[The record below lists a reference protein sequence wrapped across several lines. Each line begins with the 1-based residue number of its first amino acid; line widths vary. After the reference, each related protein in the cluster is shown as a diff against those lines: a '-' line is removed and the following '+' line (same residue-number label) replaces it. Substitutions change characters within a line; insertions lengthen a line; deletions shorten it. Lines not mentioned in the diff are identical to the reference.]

1 MKHKFQGWDDVATK
15 LCDFALDPLIE
26 LNIGQKASL
35 RALAAKLPENGVII
49 ADEVGMGKT
58 RIAAVLTK
66 AVIAAGGRVAVL
78 VPPGLG
84 YQWGDELQQ
93 AGVEAPRILRS
104 LRQYFMRWDYESDSK
119 EITPSPWFEESVLVI
134 SHAFTNWRLGENS
147 DSWRWA
153 LLPELYA
160 QWRKENTNRLP
171 NGYKGHENLGCYWP
185 KNAAKDIINAVKGSP
200 KNYLTREVIK
210 EIEEETRWPDALSA
224 DKYGRNEGLRL
235 WLEKT
240 VGLGLGVF
248 DLVIIDEAHKSRG
261 SQSNLERM
269 LNNLIIYSKAA
280 RNLAMTA
287 TPVELDAQQWVQM
300 LGRIRVDEEQKK
312 LAITA
317 ISDYVKNVDKV
328 RQYPNDSIIRE
339 EYKNTANL
347 FKRKLDAFILR
358 RDKREDVAV
367 IDFQKASGESYHR
380 YRRENKI
387 LIDTE
392 ELSLEWK
399 KAVCAAEA
407 LSFVTQQADQVFQGS
422 KRLRLTLGNG
432 HGVAALLDEL
442 HKDKTADQR
451 QEKADQESSNNI
463 EIEEVS
469 EQEKV
474 KNKRLEREVWWQ
486 KVLAQPFEKN
496 FNEAIF
502 NHPAILKVAEEIEK
516 TCQLGEKVLVFGKFT
531 RPMRALVQLLNAREM
546 LRCLDE
552 NRFWPQS
559 KISKTDGRDER
570 DEEVWSAIQ
579 AAHKQLGKTGVLNQ
593 EVLNKKLDAQYSTL
607 ENQRRGFRDKLIAN
621 IEDGLQQNKTSRK
634 VILLFEAFKNN
645 ATSLADVAKAMQ
657 ELLGLDVKQAQPERF
672 SQAFTELIS
681 ALTDR
686 DDSDSDADLD
696 VDEAIEKWND
706 LAERLSDEYKHP
718 KGGFARLMNGET
730 APYTRR
736 LLQLAFNRRHAYPKV
751 LVAQSIVGREG
762 LNLHKACRTVVLLH
776 PEWNPGVVEQQ
787 IGRVDRLGS
796 LWEEKLKEA
805 IKSKGELPRIE
816 VRPVIFKGTYDEINW
831 MVLNQRWDDLRAQ
844 LHGIVI
850 PPRLAENDPSEK
862 EIIEEINSAAPNF
875 SPSNSNKSS

>member
-1 MKHKFQGWDDVATK
+1 MKHNFKGWDDVATK
-15 LCDFALDPLIE
+15 LCDFALDPPIE

-35 RALAAKLPENGVII
+35 RALAARLPENGVII

-84 YQWGDELQQ
+84 YQWGDELQS
-93 AGVEAPRILRS
+93 AGVEAPQILRS
-104 LRQYFMRWDYESDSK
+104 LRQYFMRWDYESDCK

-185 KNAAKDIINAVKGSP
+185 KNAAEDIINAITGSP
-200 KNYLTREVIK
+200 KKHLIRRIIK
-210 EIEEETRWPDALSA
+210 EIEEKTSWPDVLSA
-224 DKYGRNEGLRL
+224 DKYGRNENLRP
-235 WLEKT
+235 WLEKS

-261 SQSNLERM
+261 LKSNLERM
-269 LNNLIIYSKAA
+269 LNNVFVYSEAA
-280 RNLAMTA
+280 RSLAMTA
-287 TPVELDAQQWVQM
+287 TPVELDAKQWVQM
-300 LGRIRVDEEQKK
+300 LKRVRVDEAQTD

-317 ISDYVKNVDKV
+317 ISDYVNAVNRV
-328 RQYPNDSIIRE
+328 RLYSNDAGIRE
-339 EYKNTANL
+339 EYRNAAKS
-347 FKRKLDAFILR
+347 FKSKLDGFILR
-358 RDKREDVAV
+358 RDKREDAAV
-367 IDFQKASGESYHR
+367 INFQEASGDSYHR
-380 YRRENKI
+380 YRREKEI

-392 ELSLEWK
+392 ELSFEWK
-399 KAVCAAEA
+399 QAVCAAEA
-407 LSFVTQQADQVFQGS
+407 LSFVTRQADQSLKGS

-432 HGVAALLDEL
+432 HGIAALLDEL

-451 QEKADQESSNNI
+451 QEEADQEGLNNL
-463 EIEEVS
+463 ETEQVS
-469 EQEKV
+469 EQEEI
-474 KNKRLEREVWWQ
+474 KNKRLERAVWWQ
-486 KVLAQPFEKN
+486 KVLTQPFEKN
-496 FNEAIF
+496 FNEALF

-546 LRCLDE
+546 LRCMDE
-552 NRFWPQS
+552 NHFWPQS
-559 KISKTDGRDER
+559 KISEE
-570 DEEVWSAIQ
+570 DEEVWSAMQ
-579 AAHKQLGKTGVLNQ
+579 AAHKQLGKTGTLDQELLN
-593 EVLNKKLDAQYSTL
+593 EKLAAQYHKL
-607 ENQRRGFRDKLIAN
+607 ENQRRSFRDKLITS
-621 IEDGLQQNKTSRK
+621 IEEGFQQNKASEK
-634 VILLFEAFKNN
+634 VILLFEAFKDN
-645 ATSLADVAKAMQ
+645 ATSLADVARAMQ
-657 ELLGLDVKQAQPERF
+657 ELLGLDVKQVQPEHF
-672 SQAFTELIS
+672 AQAFTELIS

-686 DDSDSDADLD
+686 DDSDSDAELD
-696 VDEAIEKWND
+696 ADKALEKWND
-706 LAERLSDEYKHP
+706 LAERLSDEYNRP
-718 KGGFARLMNGET
+718 EGGFARLMNGET
-730 APYTRR
+730 APHTRR

-751 LVAQSIVGREG
+751 LVAQSVVGREG

-805 IKSKGELPRIE
+805 IDSGKSKDELPRIKIC
-816 VRPVIFKGTYDEINW
+816 PVVFKGTYDEINW
-831 MVLNQRWDDLRAQ
+831 EVLNQRWDDLRAQ

-850 PPRLAENDPSEK
+850 SPRLAENHPGAK
-862 EIIEEINSAAPNF
+862 EIIEEINFAAPNF
-875 SPSNSNKSS
+875 SPLI